1 MKKFILTTLLVLII
15 PFFTVKIF
23 TKIDNINFK
32 YISNQMIKV
41 KNEQTN
47 EILTLPFEEYI
58 KGVVS
63 GEMPANFELEALKA
77 QAVASRSY
85 ALYKIQN
92 NKNTEYDIVN
102 TTANQVYLTD
112 EELKEK
118 WKDKYTKN
126 INKIKKAINET
137 SGEYLTYQG
146 KVANALFFSTST
158 GKTENS
164 EDVFVSKLPYLRSVE
179 SAWDELSPSYTSV
192 VKMDLKTFYEKLN
205 LTYNDT
211 LNIEVLEKTNTGR
224 VKKIKINDIEL
235 NGRDVATKLNLKS
248 NCFEIINENSNLTIT
263 TKGFGHGVGMRQYG
277 ANGMAKEGYKYNEI
291 LSHYYN
297 QTKIEKI

>member
-1 MKKFILTTLLVLII
+1 
-15 PFFTVKIF
+15 
-23 TKIDNINFK
+23 
-32 YISNQMIKV
+32 MIKV

-179 SAWDELSPSYTSV
+179 STWDELSPSYTSV

-263 TKGFGHGVGMRQYG
+263 TKGFGHGVGMSQYG

>member
-179 SAWDELSPSYTSV
+179 STWDELSPSYTSV

-263 TKGFGHGVGMRQYG
+263 TKGFGHGVGMSQYG

>member
-23 TKIDNINFK
+23 TKTDNINFK

-63 GEMPANFELEALKA
+63 GEMPANFKLEALKA

-179 SAWDELSPSYTSV
+179 STWDELSPSYTSV

-263 TKGFGHGVGMRQYG
+263 TKGFGHGVGMSQYG